1 MAAMHMDHLNRAVQ
15 AAGYALGGV
24 NADMDLSAEM
34 ARDRLAQ
41 RSWPVRALKAA
52 MGRQKG

>member
-1 MAAMHMDHLNRAVQ
+1 MAAMHLDHLDRAVR

-24 NADMDLSAEM
+24 NADMDLSVEM

-41 RSWPVRALKAA
+41 RPWAVRALKAA
-52 MGRQKG
+52 MGHTNN